1 MVVWMIKASFI
12 MITKKGELTNIL
24 VREDRRVWLN
34 FGSDLWIEFQDL
46 INTKIFTKDNSKN
59 KKYKDWIK
67 SKKFKKDYKDTIKVI
82 DESEN
87 YDEITK
93 KFIQDFKKDRSNRI
107 WRQELEID
115 QEQDLNKLEVKK

>member
-1 MVVWMIKASFI
+1 